1 MTHHD
6 PLRPLRGPLVQ
17 AAEAA
22 MKKAAEAAMKK
33 AASNKLEKAQL
44 SHLVGVC
51 NTAACG
57 EEIELYLRYQAA
69 REGAPWPRD
78 IVDDVIDSYKRVVD
92 GPAARVEDR
101 GRFVVAAWRVYAVY
115 LARAFPYAKLVAKDP
130 PPVLQ
135 PAPRPAHP
143 QTARQGGPR

>member
-22 MKKAAEAAMKK
+22 MKKAASTKLLTK
-33 AASNKLEKAQL
+33 PLEKAQL

-51 NTAACG
+51 NSAACG

-69 REGAPWPRD
+69 RDNAPWPRAV
-78 IVDDVIDSYKRVVD
+78 VDDVIDSYKRVVD
-92 GPAARVEDR
+92 GPAAAVEDR

-130 PPVLQ
+130 PPAVPQ

-143 QTARQGGPR
+143 QTARQGGQR